1 MRSIRA
7 ETVTALLQRL
17 RDVADGDPLA
27 VQLGCSLLAP
37 LAREDSERGND
48 LIGTLRAYYACG
60 ARVDKTA
67 DQLFLH
73 RNSVRYRLDR
83 VRSLLAL
90 DIDQPYVIAA
100 LTIALAS
107 SAAAHEEH
115 ADAG

>member
-1 MRSIRA
+1 MRSLRA
-7 ETVTALLQRL
+7 ETVAALLHRL
-17 RDVADGDPLA
+17 REIVHADPA
-27 VQLGCSLLAP
+27 AAQLGSSLLAP
-37 LAREDSERGND
+37 LTREDVERGND

-90 DIDQPYVIAA
+90 DIDQPHAIAA
-100 LTIALAS
+100 LTVALAS
-107 SAAAHEEH
+107 AAAQEER

>member
-1 MRSIRA
+1 MRSLRA

-17 RDVADGDPLA
+17 REVASSDPSA
-27 VQLGCSLLAP
+27 AQLGRNLLAP
-37 LAREDSERGND
+37 LAREDLERGSN
-48 LIGTLRAYYACG
+48 LIGTLRAYYVCG

-67 DQLFLH
+67 DNLFLH

-90 DIDQPYVIAA
+90 DIDQPQVIAA

-107 SAAAHEEH
+107 EAAAHREH
-115 ADAG
+115 KDAG

>member
-1 MRSIRA
+1 MRSLRA
-7 ETVTALLQRL
+7 ETVAALLERL
-17 RDVADGDPLA
+17 REIAHGDPA
-27 VQLGCSLLAP
+27 AAQLGRSLLAP
-37 LAREDSERGND
+37 LAREDTERGNN
-48 LIGTLRAYYACG
+48 LMGTLRSYYACG

-90 DIDQPYVIAA
+90 DIDQPHVIAA
-100 LTIALAS
+100 LTVALAS
-107 SAAAHEEH
+107 ATAAQEEQ